1 MIECVILASEDQEFA
16 HCKAIRMEVFV
27 DEQRVPPHEE
37 LDDFDEVAVHLLA
50 LVDGEPVGTA
60 RLLFGEEGLTRIGR
74 MAVRQPHRGQGVG
87 AAMLNRLLGMARGSG
102 ARSVILDAQ
111 LHAIPFYERFGF
123 IAEGDIFTEA
133 GIEHRVMTL
142 VLL

>member
-1 MIECVILASEDQEFA
+1 VIECVILASDDADFA

-27 DEQRVPPHEE
+27 DEQRVPAHEE
-37 LDDFDEVAVHLLA
+37 LDDFDEIAVHVLA
-50 LVDGEPVGTA
+50 RMDGEPVGTA

-74 MAVRQPHRGQGVG
+74 MAVRQPYRGKGVG
-87 AAMLNRLLGMARGSG
+87 AAMLTRLLGMARGSG
-102 ARSVILDAQ
+102 VRSIILDAQ

-123 IAEGDIFTEA
+123 VAEGEVFIEA

-142 VLL
+142 NL